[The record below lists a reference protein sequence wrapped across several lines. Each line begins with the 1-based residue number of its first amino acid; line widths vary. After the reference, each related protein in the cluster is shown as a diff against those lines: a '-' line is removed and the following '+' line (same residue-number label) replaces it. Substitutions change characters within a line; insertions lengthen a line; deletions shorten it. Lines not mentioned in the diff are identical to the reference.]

1 MKFRFH
7 KSSFLPV
14 NKMFLYGN
22 KRVSE
27 TQSRYV
33 LGNMVLLKTVTVPFI
48 PSIGENEGNEVK
60 VRFHLNRYTWIKELP
75 YHPSDDDLDLDGN
88 LYYDID

>member
-14 NKMFLYGN
+14 NKMFLYVN
-22 KRVSE
+22 KRVSK
-27 TQSRYV
+27 TQSKYV
-33 LGNMVLLKTVTVPFI
+33 LGNKALLKTVTVPFI

-60 VRFHLNRYTWIKELP
+60 VRFHLNRSTWIKEIP
-75 YHPSDDDLDLDGN
+75 YHLSEDDLDLDGN
-88 LYYDID
+88 LYYDIY

>member
-14 NKMFLYGN
+14 NKMFLYEN
-22 KRVSE
+22 TRVSK

-33 LGNMVLLKTVTVPFI
+33 LGNMALLKTVTVPFI
-48 PSIGENEGNEVK
+48 PSIGEHEGAEVK
-60 VRFHLNRYTWIKELP
+60 VRFHLNKATWIKELP
-75 YHPSDDDLDLDGN
+75 YQLSEDDLDLSGN